1 MHPLLVVQF
10 LVLLIAANGT
20 PVIAKKMLP
29 GFLATPMDGHYVFFD
44 GRAVFGSSKTIRG
57 VLLAVS
63 ITFVLSP
70 LIGLPWFVGGIV
82 GTTAMAGDLFSSF
95 IKRRIKLAPSA
106 MALGLDQIPECLFPM
121 FACKPLI
128 DLTIIDIAVVVGAF
142 VTCELVVSPLLFKL
156 KIRDRP
162 F

>member
-1 MHPLLVVQF
+1 MHPLLVVQMF
-10 LVLLIAANGT
+10 ALLTAANGT
-20 PVIAKKMLP
+20 PVLAKKLLP
-29 GFLATPMDGHYVFFD
+29 RFMGRPVDGEYEFFD
-44 GRAVFGSSKTIRG
+44 GRAVFGPSKTIRG

-63 ITFVLSP
+63 ITLVLSP
-70 LIGLPWFVGGIV
+70 LIGLPWFIGGIV

-95 IKRRIKLAPSA
+95 IKRRMNLAPSA

-121 FACKPLI
+121 LACKPLI
-128 DLTIIDIAVVVGAF
+128 DLTIIDIALIVAAF
-142 VTCELVVSPLLFKL
+142 FTCELVASPLLFKL